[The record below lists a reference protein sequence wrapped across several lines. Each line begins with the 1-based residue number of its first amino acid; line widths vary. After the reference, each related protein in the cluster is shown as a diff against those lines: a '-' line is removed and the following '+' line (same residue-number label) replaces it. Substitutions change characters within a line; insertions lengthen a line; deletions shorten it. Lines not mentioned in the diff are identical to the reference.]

1 MEVDR
6 DNFYITLFSIASAE
20 IYTLNSQTKFTNR
33 LAISVDLGSTSD
45 WEVGLCEISYAPPK
59 RIILQVALVD
69 MIGDV
74 NIFVYCDLVT
84 PQLVGSELG
93 SVLRTIIAPSH
104 TGQHLFSTIY

>member
-6 DNFYITLFSIASAE
+6 DNVYITLFSNASAE

-33 LAISVDLGSTSD
+33 LALPVDLGSTCD

-59 RIILQVALVD
+59 PMISQGALVD

-74 NIFVYCDLVT
+74 NILVYCDLVT

-93 SVLRTIIAPSH
+93 SPSH